1 MNSLTVQTNIVIVSF
16 FGNDNNS
23 NNNDIIHI
31 IDRSSEK
38 NTRNSYTVSLMIKY
52 KKRLTPLDTGG
63 VDDDSRVMM
72 MAAVRQ
78 WWCYNGGVDNFSI
91 HFTPFH

>member
-38 NTRNSYTVSLMIKY
+38 KY
-52 KKRLTPLDTGG
+52 KEQLYSKF
-63 VDDDSRVMM
+63 DDKV
-72 MAAVRQ
+72 
-78 WWCYNGGVDNFSI
+78 
-91 HFTPFH
+91 